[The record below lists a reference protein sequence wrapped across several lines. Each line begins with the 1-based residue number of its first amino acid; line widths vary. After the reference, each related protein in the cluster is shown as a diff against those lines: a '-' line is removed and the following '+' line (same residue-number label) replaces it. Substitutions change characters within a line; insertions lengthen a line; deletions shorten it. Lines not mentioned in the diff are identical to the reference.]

1 VDSVAEEEAGAV
13 EVAVITVVRKAQ
25 RPKSAVVVKVSMIRN
40 LKRNLADREVATTEV
55 VEVDED
61 AGEVD
66 VVVIDVVQEQV
77 AKVLATNL
85 ALMAMITMKETVTRD
100 AMEEVEGGVT
110 QEDVH
115 EGSEDV
121 PDVPPHKVPV
131 TKEVTTAIMTATV
144 ISIQIINEENET
156 IVVVIVAIG
165 EIVVIEE
172 IVVIVIA
179 AIAVIEAIEE
189 IAETGVIV
197 ETEVIEET
205 GVIAVIAVI
214 AEIAEIVEI
223 GKVTVVDH
231 EEVDMVATEKLRK
244 VRMVMQAVRK
254 KVVYAKS
261 PTKWKRSRSRVEK
274 QRHLQPFTCRH
285 QVEGKLLRDDLFVYL
300 NFRRLFCW
308 LVEELVTTYSSL

>member
-1 VDSVAEEEAGAV
+1 MHPIVVLVGVDSVAEEEAGAV

-25 RPKSAVVVKVSMIRN
+25 KPKSAVVVKVSMIRN
-40 LKRNLADREVATTEV
+40 LKRNPADREVATTEV

-66 VVVIDVVQEQV
+66 VVVIDVVQEQA

-85 ALMAMITMKETVTRD
+85 ALMAMITMKVTVTRD
-100 AMEEVEGGVT
+100 AMEEGEGGVT

-156 IVVVIVAIG
+156 IVVVIVAI
-165 EIVVIEE
+165 VVIVETEE

-214 AEIAEIVEI
+214 VVIAEIAEIVEI
-223 GKVTVVDH
+223 GKVMVVDH

-261 PTKWKRSRSRVEK
+261 PTKWKRSKSRVEK
-274 QRHLQPFTCRH
+274 QRHLQPFTC
-285 QVEGKLLRDDLFVYL
+285 
-300 NFRRLFCW
+300 
-308 LVEELVTTYSSL
+308 

>member
-1 VDSVAEEEAGAV
+1 MHPIVVLVGVDSVAEEEAGAV

-25 RPKSAVVVKVSMIRN
+25 KPKSAVVVKVSMIRN
-40 LKRNLADREVATTEV
+40 LKRNPADREVATTEV

-66 VVVIDVVQEQV
+66 VVVIDVVQEQA

-85 ALMAMITMKETVTRD
+85 ALMAMITMKVTVTRD
-100 AMEEVEGGVT
+100 AMEEGEGGVT

-156 IVVVIVAIG
+156 IVVVIVAI
-165 EIVVIEE
+165 VVIVETEE

-205 GVIAVIAVI
+205 GVIA
-214 AEIAEIVEI
+214 EIAEIVEI
-223 GKVTVVDH
+223 VEIGKVMVVDH

-261 PTKWKRSRSRVEK
+261 PTKWKRSKSRVEK
-274 QRHLQPFTCRH
+274 QRHLQPFTC
-285 QVEGKLLRDDLFVYL
+285 
-300 NFRRLFCW
+300 
-308 LVEELVTTYSSL
+308 

>member
-1 VDSVAEEEAGAV
+1 MHPIVVPVEVDSVAEEEDGAV

-100 AMEEVEGGVT
+100 AMEEAEGGVT
-110 QEDVH
+110 QDDVH

-131 TKEVTTAIMTATV
+131 TKEVTTVIMTATV

-156 IVVVIVAIG
+156 IDVVIVVIG
-165 EIVVIEE
+165 EIVVIE
-172 IVVIVIA
+172 VIVIA

-205 GVIAVIAVI
+205 GVIVVI

-223 GKVTVVDH
+223 VEIAEIVEIGKVMVVDH

-274 QRHLQPFTCRH
+274 QRHLQPFTC
-285 QVEGKLLRDDLFVYL
+285 
-300 NFRRLFCW
+300 
-308 LVEELVTTYSSL
+308 

>member
-1 VDSVAEEEAGAV
+1 MHPIVVPVEVDSVAEEEDGAV

-40 LKRNLADREVATTEV
+40 LKRNPGDREVATTEV
-55 VEVDED
+55 AEVDED

-100 AMEEVEGGVT
+100 AMEEAEGGVT
-110 QEDVH
+110 QGDVH

-156 IVVVIVAIG
+156 IDVVIVVIG
-165 EIVVIEE
+165 EIVVIE
-172 IVVIVIA
+172 VIVIA

-205 GVIAVIAVI
+205 GVIVVI

-223 GKVTVVDH
+223 VEIGKVMVVDH
-231 EEVDMVATEKLRK
+231 EEVDMVATEKLPK

-274 QRHLQPFTCRH
+274 QRHLQPFTC
-285 QVEGKLLRDDLFVYL
+285 
-300 NFRRLFCW
+300 
-308 LVEELVTTYSSL
+308 

>member
-1 VDSVAEEEAGAV
+1 MHPIVVPVEVDSVAEEEDGAV

-40 LKRNLADREVATTEV
+40 LKRNPGDREVATTEV
-55 VEVDED
+55 AEVDED

-100 AMEEVEGGVT
+100 AMEEAEGGVT
-110 QEDVH
+110 QGDVH

-214 AEIAEIVEI
+214 VVIAEIAEIVEI
-223 GKVTVVDH
+223 GKVMVVDH
-231 EEVDMVATEKLRK
+231 EEVDMVATEKLPK

-274 QRHLQPFTCRH
+274 QRHLQPFTC
-285 QVEGKLLRDDLFVYL
+285 
-300 NFRRLFCW
+300 
-308 LVEELVTTYSSL
+308 

>member
-1 VDSVAEEEAGAV
+1 MHPIVVLVGVDSVAEEEAGAV

-25 RPKSAVVVKVSMIRN
+25 KPKSAVVVKVSMIRN
-40 LKRNLADREVATTEV
+40 LKRNPADREVATTEV

-66 VVVIDVVQEQV
+66 VVVIDVVQEQA

-85 ALMAMITMKETVTRD
+85 ALMAMITMKVTVTRD
-100 AMEEVEGGVT
+100 AMEEGEGGVT

-156 IVVVIVAIG
+156 IVVVIVAIVAIG
-165 EIVVIEE
+165 EIVVIVV

-179 AIAVIEAIEE
+179 AIAVIE
-189 IAETGVIV
+189 ETGVIV

-205 GVIAVIAVI
+205 GVIA
-214 AEIAEIVEI
+214 EIAEIVEI
-223 GKVTVVDH
+223 VEIGKVMVVDH

-261 PTKWKRSRSRVEK
+261 PTKWKRSKSRVEK
-274 QRHLQPFTCRH
+274 QRHLQPFTC
-285 QVEGKLLRDDLFVYL
+285 
-300 NFRRLFCW
+300 
-308 LVEELVTTYSSL
+308 